1 MEIIMKTVNAVK
13 YFAGTALAVAIS
25 SAAVAEPTRGF
36 SIEHGTIAEKGA
48 VSVELADGVNG
59 FGAGVRAGMEKF
71 EVVVNSGQVGSGTG
85 TDAIVK
91 FGLPNLDGLSELK
104 HGWAVFG
111 GVSMYDD
118 EETVDD
124 GFGNKQKSG
133 YKYFNFSAGI
143 AFTAEVDALSF
154 TLTPTL
160 IVDDAEDETYLTFG
174 AGAYFD
180 LGETSFGSFKPGA
193 EVIVSTL
200 SGKDTILNLGVRWG
214 INERV
219 NVDLVPVQIGNR
231 DTLSLPGQIRLNAAF

>member
-1 MEIIMKTVNAVK
+1 MKEINAVK
-13 YFAGTALAVAIS
+13 YFAGAALAVAIS

-91 FGLPNLDGLSELK
+91 FGLPNVDGLSELK

-118 EETVDD
+118 EDT
-124 GFGNKQKSG
+124 SG
-133 YKYFNFSAGI
+133 GVTTGSKYFNFSAGV

-160 IVDDAEDETYLTFG
+160 IVDDAIDETYLTFG

-200 SGKDTILNLGVRWG
+200 SDMDTILNLGVRWG

>member
-1 MEIIMKTVNAVK
+1 MKEINAVK

-118 EETVDD
+118 EETVA
-124 GFGNKQKSG
+124 GNKVG
-133 YKYFNFSAGI
+133 DTYFNFSAGI

-160 IVDDAEDETYLTFG
+160 IVDDALDETYLTFG

-200 SGKDTILNLGVRWG
+200 SGMDTILNLGVRWG